1 MSEADTMRGEEVAIG
16 KLKFVMPK
24 EPPMED
30 EQVIANEILI
40 AQIDK
45 HAAPF
50 RQIHERA
57 ELAKK
62 ILRTDIT
69 AAFRMR
75 LEEKEKGPSLADVPG
90 VEIERPRSEMSGGQ
104 LRAVGEARRK
114 NKGVASS

>member
-1 MSEADTMRGEEVAIG
+1 MAEADTMRGEEVAIG
-16 KLKFVMPK
+16 KLKFIMPQ

-62 ILRTDIT
+62 ILRSDIT
-69 AAFRMR
+69 TAFRMR
-75 LEEKEKGPSLADVPG
+75 LDEKEKGPTLVDSPG
-90 VEIERPRSEMSGGQ
+90 VEMTGSQ
-104 LRAVGEARRK
+104 LAAAGTARRK
-114 NKGVASS
+114 NKSLAGS

>member
-1 MSEADTMRGEEVAIG
+1 MAEADTMRGEEVQIG
-16 KLKFVMPK
+16 KLKFIMPQ

-30 EQVIANEILI
+30 DQVIANEILI

-62 ILRTDIT
+62 TLRNDIT

-75 LEEKEKGPSLADVPG
+75 LEEKDKGPGLMDTPG
-90 VEIERPRSEMSGGQ
+90 VEVEGTKRGPR
-104 LRAVGEARRK
+104 RAA
-114 NKGVASS
+114 AST